1 MIQTWTMNQNQILLY
16 WVIKKHL
23 IISCTTYKII
33 LIIVVTILHALKE
46 ANLSNLKLLKSYFK
60 LWHKVY

>member
-1 MIQTWTMNQNQILLY
+1 MIQTWTMNQNQTLLY

-23 IISCTTYKII
+23 IIYCTTYKII

-46 ANLSNLKLLKSYFK
+46 ANIYQIWNC
-60 LWHKVY
+60 